1 MSLHQT
7 VLEGHASMTDVA
19 AAPPRAGFVRPW
31 ESVDSA
37 SVSPPPAPEPVV
49 ELATAAPV
57 ASASTG
63 STGRAIDPL
72 LFRLIETAGSD
83 LHLQADSVP
92 RCRIHGTMVDLPGYE
107 GVVIAATELA
117 EMLFEMVGPKKEA
130 QFLAEWDLDTAYS
143 LSADHRF
150 RVNLMR
156 DRGKVGAVLRVIPNR
171 IKPLSE
177 LGLPAGISR
186 FTQLHRGLVLVTG
199 PTGSGKST
207 TLAALVDLINKR
219 DRKHIITL
227 EDPIEFTHK
236 SDKSTVRQREIGS
249 DVSSFQEGLRRALRE
264 DPDVIL
270 LGELRDKDTVETAI
284 MAAETGHL
292 VMGTLHTSSAK
303 ETVSRIIGVFPS
315 DQQDQVR
322 TQIADSLMGVVC
334 QTLCKRR
341 DGGRIAAIEMMVTNA
356 ALRNNIR
363 LNQLAQIDNVLVTGA
378 TEGQLPLNVHLYQL
392 VNAGLITTETALLHS
407 HDTRDMQGRLG
418 ATATVR

>member
-1 MSLHQT
+1 
-7 VLEGHASMTDVA
+7 MTELTA
-19 AAPPRAGFVRPW
+19 RKSFVRPW
-31 ESVDSA
+31 DA
-37 SVSPPPAPEPVV
+37 AAATPPFGAEVAPE
-49 ELATAAPV
+49 TAAP
-57 ASASTG
+57 ADRTAAEPIRPAGPADALGSSTTSARVG
-63 STGRAIDPL
+63 LAVDPML
-72 LFRLIETAGSD
+72 HRLIEQEGSD
-83 LHLQADSVP
+83 LHLQADMVP
-92 RCRIHGTMVDLPGYE
+92 RCRIHGTMVDLPGYGE
-107 GVVIAATELA
+107 VIIGAQELTA
-117 EMLFEMVGPKKEA
+117 MLFEMVGPKKQA
-130 QFLAEWDLDTAYS
+130 QYLADCDLDTAYS

-156 DRGKVGAVLRVIPNR
+156 DRGKIGAVLRVIPNR
-171 IKPLSE
+171 IKPLAE
-177 LGLPAGISR
+177 LGLPDGISR
-186 FTQLHRGLVLVTG
+186 FTLLHRGLVLVTG

-207 TLAALVDLINKR
+207 TLAAMVDLINQR

-227 EDPIEFTHK
+227 EDPIEFTHTSSK
-236 SDKSTVRQREIGS
+236 SVVRQREIGS

-270 LGELRDKDTVETAI
+270 LGELRDKDTIETAI

-303 ETVSRIIGVFPS
+303 ETVARIIGVFPS

-322 TQIADSLMGVVC
+322 TQIADSLQGVVC
-334 QTLCKRR
+334 QALCKRR

-378 TEGQLPLNVHLYQL
+378 KDGQLPLNVHLLQL
-392 VNAGLITTETALLHS
+392 VNAGLITAETALLTA